1 MNQTVSVLMSIYKEP
16 LDWVAAAVASILNQ
30 TYDTLRVILISD
42 NPESGELTR
51 YLQEVQAKDKRV
63 VVLINERNLGLV
75 ESLNRGLEFCTGA
88 YIARMDADDISFPT
102 RIEEELAYL
111 KRRKY
116 DLVGCQYR
124 TFVDATD
131 LGGNYAPCSHE
142 ACAKVLKYKSCVC
155 HPSWLA
161 RRQVFEDLNGYR
173 DIDACEDLD
182 FLQRAV
188 LRGYKIGNTP
198 NVLLRYRDNG
208 NSISHTKQFRQQA
221 IRRCM
226 ARALYHDRVVTED
239 AYLQYISGP
248 GYTLDMEKFEKIDAL
263 ERDFKQKGGGVKR
276 LTALLRLL
284 MEPIYVEERLWNK
297 RINWAIK
304 MDKRSNL
311 AGEE

>member
-16 LDWVAAAVASILNQ
+16 LDWVSTAVESILNQ
-30 TYDTLRVILISD
+30 TYDTIEVILISD
-42 NPESGELTR
+42 NPESGELTQ
-51 YLQEVQAKDKRV
+51 YLQEVQAKDNRV

-75 ESLNRGLEFCTGA
+75 ASLNRGLKFCRGA

-124 TFVDATD
+124 TFVEDTD
-131 LGGNYAPCSHE
+131 IGGSSAPCSHE
-142 ACAKVLKYKSCVC
+142 SCSKVLKYKSCVC

-188 LRGYKIGNTP
+188 LREYKIGNTP
-198 NVLLRYRDNG
+198 NVLLRYRDNDS
-208 NSISHTKQFRQQA
+208 SISHIKKFRQQA

-226 ARALYHDRVVTED
+226 ARALYHGRVVTEE
-239 AYLQYISGP
+239 AYRQYISGP
-248 GYTLDMEKFEKIDAL
+248 GYTLDTEKFEKIDAL
-263 ERDFKQKGGGVKR
+263 ERDFKHKGGGVKR

-284 MEPIYVEERLWNK
+284 KEPIYVEERLWNK

-304 MDKRSNL
+304 MDKKSEL